1 MNQPQSYRLLEVTGI
16 ELEYPVV
23 DAQMRSRPLV
33 EDLFRKIA
41 GRPTSEVEYG
51 EVVFSNEMASHIFE
65 AKVAR
70 PERSLPSMER
80 KLVFG
85 VRAAN
90 SLLRSEW
97 GARLLP
103 TGMNPFM
110 DPADGRI
117 WPRAGKA
124 IYQAYA
130 ELFDLREH
138 GWMNVHSCHIN
149 LPFGNEEERVLLHNA
164 ICCLLPYLP
173 ALAASSPICEGKLGP
188 NVNNRLAFYRTNQK
202 RFPRITGQVIPEYME
217 SSRQYRRD
225 ILGAIYKDLRGV
237 PGSERLRHEW
247 INSRGAIMRFNRD
260 AIEIRVL
267 DVQECPK
274 MDLALASFVRAAL
287 KFIMRSLKSGEM
299 SLPAHELLVADYA
312 AVVELGSKAP
322 VAAPHLRQLL
332 GVKRREVRDLLRD
345 LLPRVE
351 PLAPTAEK
359 GYFPLVG
366 GLIERGSLSERM
378 RSRILRK
385 RAASRHDAIR
395 EMYEELALC
404 LEANTPWPH

>member
-1 MNQPQSYRLLEVTGI
+1 MNQQPRYRLLEVTGI

-23 DAQMRSRPLV
+23 DAEMRSRPLV
-33 EDLFRKIA
+33 EGLFRKIA

-51 EVVFSNEMASHIFE
+51 AVIFSNEMASHIFE
-65 AKVAR
+65 AKIPR
-70 PERSLPSMER
+70 PEHSLTSMER
-80 KLVFG
+80 KLVSG

-90 SLLRSEW
+90 AVLRSEW

-110 DPADGRI
+110 DPADGRT
-117 WPRAGKA
+117 WPRAGRA

-130 ELFDLREH
+130 DLFDVREH

-149 LPFGNEEERVLLHNA
+149 LPFGNEQERVLLHNA

-173 ALAASSPICEGKLGP
+173 ALAASSPIYEGKLGP
-188 NVNNRLAFYRTNQK
+188 NVCNRLAFYGGNQK
-202 RFPRITGQVIPEYME
+202 RFPRISGQVVPEYME

-225 ILGAIYKDLRGV
+225 ILGAIYEDLRRV
-237 PGSERLRHEW
+237 PGAERLRHEW

-287 KFIMRSLKSGEM
+287 KFMMQALRDGEM
-299 SLPAHELLVADYA
+299 SLPEHGLLVGDYD
-312 AVVELGSKAP
+312 AVVERGSRAR
-322 VAAPHLRQLL
+322 VAAPHLRRLL
-332 GVKRREVRDLLRD
+332 GVRARAARDVLRELLVRI
-345 LLPRVE
+345 E
-351 PLAPTAEK
+351 PLVPAGEK
-359 GYFPLVG
+359 HYLPLVG
-366 GLIERGSLSERM
+366 GLIESGNLSERM
-378 RSRILRK
+378 RGQILRT
-385 RAASRHDAIR
+385 RAASRHGAMR

-404 LEANTPWPH
+404 LEMNAPWRH